1 MSGETENKFINNHT
15 IITTPDGHKYQ
26 VQIQN
31 NKRVYFATV
40 INFSE
45 NGRVEGLILNKTP
58 IEEVRRSRPKSAK
71 GDRRTASRDGRL
83 SVTTGELTYRRTFDI
98 ESINEKGVQDLF
110 SDILYDSEENP
121 DPDEYKDDFEDV
133 DEENNWSDDSPMP
146 YTLSAS
152 SRASR
157 ADNYQYHQSR

>member
-1 MSGETENKFINNHT
+1 MGRTYTNILKSCSNLN
-15 IITTPDGHKYQ
+15 
-26 VQIQN
+26 N
-31 NKRVYFATV
+31 NKRVYFAIV